1 MTVASPSAFPGSR
14 SLASWWR
21 HLAPLHPRALW
32 VAQLSLYRVE
42 ALVRL
47 NRAVRPERFARL
59 VLDALGLRAPSTP
72 DDVEAHLHLGRA
84 IVRHV
89 LRQLQADDL
98 AQPDESGGWQLTARG
113 EQARRHGEYHD
124 RVRERRTFY
133 FLDSGRA
140 DRPPEFVNLNPA
152 GAAPEPVAENRP
164 FDVGLLA
171 QCLAQPPEWKR
182 RHGFPPEVE
191 EILTPASAA
200 EEPTG
205 SDWERVVLVRPERLL
220 AALVRVRAEHRED
233 RIVGFAVQPKGWQ
246 LSPAPTLELD
256 LVHSVLAPEL
266 KNDLSPEAWRDAW
279 SAWGQAH
286 GLTAAEIGAC
296 QVERR
301 DHRLVVS
308 AGRALVERLRAA
320 RGEKGEAWIL
330 AGAGNVRPAAL
341 LDLVPA
347 GSKK

>member
-42 ALVRL
+42 ALVCL

-59 VLDALGLRAPSTP
+59 VLDALALRAASTP
-72 DDVEAHLHLGRA
+72 DALDAQLHLGPVM
-84 IVRHV
+84 IGHV
-89 LRQLQADDL
+89 LRRLQADDL
-98 AQPDESGGWQLTARG
+98 AQPDESGGWRLTARG
-113 EQARRHGEYHD
+113 EQARRQGEYHD
-124 RVRERRTFY
+124 RVQERRAFY

-140 DRPPEFVNLNPA
+140 DPEFINLNPA
-152 GAAPEPVAENRP
+152 GAVLEPVAENRP
-164 FDVGLLA
+164 FDVGVLA

-182 RHGFPPEVE
+182 RHGFPLEVE
-191 EILTPASAA
+191 EILPPNSAA
-200 EEPTG
+200 DPAAAG
-205 SDWERVVLVRPERLL
+205 WQRVILVRPECLL

-233 RIVGFAVQPKGWQ
+233 RIVGFAIQPKGWQ
-246 LSPAPTLELD
+246 LSPVPTLELD
-256 LVHSVLAPEL
+256 PVHSGLAPEL

-279 SAWGQAH
+279 NAWGQAH

-296 QVERR
+296 HVERR

-330 AGAGNVRPAAL
+330 AGAGHIRPAAL
-341 LDLVPA
+341 LDMVAA